1 MEINLSHIKTIPNLI
16 SPEDLKILKDYMGT
30 IPEPKTRKIE
40 FKDDIENSTVQAIL
54 GDIRNRSYKAICE
67 EYLAPL
73 GLSVKRVIFE
83 EREQISGCSQGFYLE
98 SHSDCPDFKFE
109 LPYFDVSTIMYVN
122 EDYLGGEVVF
132 DEFGYSY
139 KPKSGELLIFP
150 SYFAHA
156 TNPIEPFDASIRV
169 SVPSFWSLEVES

>member
-1 MEINLSHIKTIPNLI
+1 MEINQDNIKTIPNLI
-16 SPEDLKILKDYMGT
+16 SEEDLETLRNYMGF
-30 IPEPKTRKIE
+30 IDKPKTRKIE
-40 FKDDIENSTVQAIL
+40 FRDDIKNSTVSAIL
-54 GDIRNRSYKAICE
+54 DTIRNRSYKAICE

-83 EREQISGCSQGFYLE
+83 ERSQISGCSQGFYLE

-109 LPYFDVSTIMYVN
+109 LPYFDISTIMYVN

-132 DEFGYSY
+132 DDFGHSY

-150 SYFAHA
+150 SYFAHS
-156 TNPIEPFDASIRV
+156 TNPIEPFNSSIRV
-169 SVPSFWSLEVES
+169 SVPGFWSLEVE